1 MFSSSFFNF
10 LNFSSKIIDEVNHLA
25 NIVAQLE
32 RGMGDYRSL
41 KEDIVRKKREI
52 LIAKLN
58 MAKQKKMLF
67 EIKRKIT
74 TKEKIIQAKLEQDIL
89 LPDAKTTESIDKK
102 KLVG

>member
-1 MFSSSFFNF
+1 M
-10 LNFSSKIIDEVNHLA
+10 
-25 NIVAQLE
+25 AQLE